1 MFAEWEL
8 VKNTWGEDE
17 QEVEVQTGMSELR
30 F

>member
-8 VKNTWGEDE
+8 VKNAEDE
-17 QEVEVQTGMSELR
+17 DQQEVKVPTGMSELR